1 MICNLFF
8 EGKIKESEDK
18 LIYQED
24 FVLFLLKLKL
34 LEIGEFQK
42 EDVVKILAAFYGRD
56 KFKYN
61 KIKDIC
67 DNNFVSNEDKYTLKP
82 EDIESYNCIK
92 AIKEIIFQQLK
103 YDKNSIYESI
113 QKDILS
119 VNTNFDEQT
128 VKVLILKNRGKY
140 KEQIIINIILFK
152 LCAIKNE
159 YYNIYRKI
167 DYLLE
172 KIPSSFNKISL
183 HRMGFDDVI
192 VKILNSY
199 NIFTIKDFK
208 ELKVEN
214 IIILFCDNIN
224 ELYEILQKYSNDKE
238 ELINDFFQNLKEI
251 LKPQQK
257 TVLMERR
264 KGIEKIE
271 YQTLEE
277 IGGKLGVS
285 RERIRQI
292 EQNGKRILSKYLLG
306 NEPIIEVLYYKAKEL
321 PTKYLDIRDYYE
333 YLNNDEIF
341 RISLAI
347 FELEQSTIKMSM
359 DYNILYD
366 SSIDNLDDIIEEER
380 KKVPN
385 IISVEETTDYN
396 LIQKNI
402 LLNEYRKIENN
413 TYLKKG
419 TNLSDIY
426 LSEIAKNFPE
436 GYAVLNDNDYNRLK
450 EHIKNK
456 YYIENISSKESIRSM
471 LDKSEFVQ
479 IDKGKYKLIKYKEIL
494 SDELINKLELCIDN
508 LFEKLNVKVL
518 PVKRIYSELSILH
531 KDIINELNITSRFGD
546 FELFSIMQELY
557 RDKYFF
563 NRPFISI
570 EETENITKYSL
581 IRNYIQQFEKFSY
594 QDIKRYIQKMNI
606 EPIYSYLNF
615 MEELSDEYVQIDI
628 DTMIKIDSFKISEE
642 QLNKIDDLID
652 LILKSKKEINTNS
665 FDGYLMLPQLNE
677 KWNKYMLAGIVRSY
691 FRDKYSVENTT
702 NTYTNTD
709 FIIRR
714 NI

>member
-257 TVLMERR
+257 IVLMERR

-380 KKVPN
+380 KKIPN

-419 TNLSDIY
+419 TNLSDVY

-628 DTMIKIDSFKISEE
+628 DTMIKMDSFKISEE

-691 FRDKYSVENTT
+691 FIDKYSVENTT

>member
-8 EGKIKESEDK
+8 EGKIKESDDK

-277 IGGKLGVS
+277 IGGKLGV
-285 RERIRQI
+285 
-292 EQNGKRILSKYLLG
+292 
-306 NEPIIEVLYYKAKEL
+306 
-321 PTKYLDIRDYYE
+321 RD
-333 YLNNDEIF
+333 
-341 RISLAI
+341 
-347 FELEQSTIKMSM
+347 
-359 DYNILYD
+359 
-366 SSIDNLDDIIEEER
+366 R
-380 KKVPN
+380 K
-385 IISVEETTDYN
+385 SV
-396 LIQKNI
+396 
-402 LLNEYRKIENN
+402 
-413 TYLKKG
+413 
-419 TNLSDIY
+419 
-426 LSEIAKNFPE
+426 
-436 GYAVLNDNDYNRLK
+436 V
-450 EHIKNK
+450 
-456 YYIENISSKESIRSM
+456 
-471 LDKSEFVQ
+471 
-479 IDKGKYKLIKYKEIL
+479 
-494 SDELINKLELCIDN
+494 
-508 LFEKLNVKVL
+508 
-518 PVKRIYSELSILH
+518 
-531 KDIINELNITSRFGD
+531 
-546 FELFSIMQELY
+546 
-557 RDKYFF
+557 
-563 NRPFISI
+563 
-570 EETENITKYSL
+570 
-581 IRNYIQQFEKFSY
+581 
-594 QDIKRYIQKMNI
+594 
-606 EPIYSYLNF
+606 
-615 MEELSDEYVQIDI
+615 
-628 DTMIKIDSFKISEE
+628 
-642 QLNKIDDLID
+642 
-652 LILKSKKEINTNS
+652 
-665 FDGYLMLPQLNE
+665 
-677 KWNKYMLAGIVRSY
+677 
-691 FRDKYSVENTT
+691 
-702 NTYTNTD
+702 
-709 FIIRR
+709 
-714 NI
+714 

>member
-214 IIILFCDNIN
+214 IITLFCDNIK

-257 TVLMERR
+257 IVLMERR

-380 KKVPN
+380 KKIPN

-479 IDKGKYKLIKYKEIL
+479 IDKGRYKLIKYKEIL

-531 KDIINELNITSRFGD
+531 KEIINQLNITSRFGD
-546 FELFSIMQELY
+546 FELFSIIQALY
-557 RDKYFF
+557 KDKYFF
-563 NRPFISI
+563 NRPFIST

-581 IRNYIQQFEKFSY
+581 IRNYIQQFEEFSY
-594 QDIKRYIQKMNI
+594 QDIKKYIQKMNI
-606 EPIYSYLNF
+606 EQIYSYLNF
-615 MEELSDEYVQIDI
+615 IEELSDEYVQVNI
-628 DTMIKIDSFKISEE
+628 DTMIKMDSFKISEE

-691 FRDKYSVENTT
+691 FIDKYSVENTT

>member
-8 EGKIKESEDK
+8 EGKIKESDDK

-119 VNTNFDEQT
+119 VNTNFNEQT

-152 LCAIKNE
+152 LCTIKNE

-167 DYLLE
+167 EYLLE

-183 HRMGFDDVI
+183 HRTGFDGVI

-238 ELINDFFQNLKEI
+238 ELINDFFQNLKEL

-257 TVLMERR
+257 TVLIERR

-285 RERIRQI
+285 GERIRQI

-306 NEPIIEVLYYKAKEL
+306 NEPIIETLYYKAKEL
-321 PTKYLDIRDYYE
+321 PTKYLDLRDYYE

-347 FELEQSTIKMSM
+347 FELEQSTIKISIH
-359 DYNILYD
+359 YNILYD
-366 SSIDNLDDIIEEER
+366 SRVDNIKDIIQEEREKIPNVISID
-380 KKVPN
+380 
-385 IISVEETTDYN
+385 ETTDYN
-396 LIQKNI
+396 SIQKDI
-402 LLNEYRKIENN
+402 LLNEYRVIENN
-413 TYLKKG
+413 IYLKKG
-419 TNLSDIY
+419 INLSDIY
-426 LSEIAKNFPE
+426 LSEIANNFSE
-436 GYAVLNDNDYNRLK
+436 GYTVLNDNDYNKLK
-450 EHIKNK
+450 DCIKSK
-456 YYIENISSKESIRSM
+456 YYIEKISSKESIRSM

-479 IDKGKYKLIKYKEIL
+479 VDKGKYKLIKYKDIL
-494 SDELINKLELCIDN
+494 SNDLINKLELCIDN
-508 LFEKLNVKVL
+508 LFEKMNVKVL

-531 KDIINELNITSRFGD
+531 KDIINQLNITSRFGD
-546 FELFSIMQELY
+546 FELFSILQVLY
-557 RDKYFF
+557 KDKYFF

-581 IRNYIQQFEKFSY
+581 IRDYLQQFEKFSY

-606 EPIYSYLNF
+606 EQIYSYLNF
-615 MEELSDEYVQIDI
+615 MEELSDEYVQIDM
-628 DTMIKIDSFKISEE
+628 DTMIKIDNFKISEE
-642 QLNKIDDLID
+642 QLNKIDDLIE
-652 LILKSKKEINTNS
+652 LILKSNKEINTNS
-665 FDGYLMLPQLNE
+665 FDGYFMLPKLSEN
-677 KWNKYMLAGIVRSY
+677 WNKYMLVGIIRSY
-691 FRDKYSVENTT
+691 FRNKYSVENTT